1 VADFFVRWSA
11 AAEGTVRATTWKGYA
26 DLIRRFIVADL
37 GRKLLVALRPD
48 DIQRVYAACA
58 RKGLAPGS
66 IRRIHAVLH
75 RALKDA
81 VRWGYLP
88 RNVADAV
95 DPPARTQ
102 RELVIPTAAELRRL
116 LDAARTAADP
126 LATLWLVAI
135 HSGLRQGELLGLQ
148 WADLDLGRAGLP
160 ATIRLHDL
168 RHASATLMLAG
179 GVPLKVASARLGHST
194 IRVTAD
200 LYQHV
205 DAALDTDAAE
215 RLGRALQA

>member
-37 GRKLLVALRPD
+37 GSKLLAALRPD
-48 DIQRVYAACA
+48 DIQRMYAACA

-102 RELVIPTAAELRRL
+102 RELVVPTAAELRHL

-126 LATLWLVAI
+126 LAT
-135 HSGLRQGELLGLQ
+135 LRQGELLGLQ